1 MKSLVMAQSMAKH
14 GLRKP
19 RSLFQ
24 PARCLTMP
32 MRTFSTITIPENQM
46 ELVIVHVDS
55 HKKGPTSYTIDLRLA
70 S

>member
-14 GLRKP
+14 GLHKP
-19 RSLFQ
+19 QTLFQ
-24 PARCLTMP
+24 ARCLTMSK
-32 MRTFSTITIPENQM
+32 RTFSTITIPENQM

-55 HKKGPTSYTIDLRLA
+55 KKKSPNSYTIDLRLA